1 MAGSLRRSAPR
12 DDANPSAAMRPMAFL
27 FRRVAALDDDEL
39 DLAAAVEA
47 MRRRVLVGLR
57 MKAADRLVEGR
68 ELDHHEAGKRLR
80 AFKDLEPA
88 AAAQHRAVMRP
99 HELRNAIGVALVF
112 LGVGNPGPGAPVSPH
127 GRLLL
132 RT

>member
-12 DDANPSAAMRPMAFL
+12 DDANHSAAMRPMAFL

-57 MKAADRLVEGR
+57 MKAADRLAEGR
-68 ELDHHEAGKRLR
+68 ELDHHKAGEQLR
-80 AFKDLEPA
+80 ACKDLEPPHA
-88 AAAQHRAVMRP
+88 GQHRARMRP
-99 HELRNAIGVALVF
+99 HELSNA
-112 LGVGNPGPGAPVSPH
+112 
-127 GRLLL
+127 
-132 RT
+132 T